1 MCTWRDKTDTH
12 AQNKHS
18 WLNRRL
24 CHLILYNPS
33 QNVAEEQAK
42 LLKERGKKKKG
53 TLSNKTFNFTVSF
66 PIQSPAQAP
75 ENRISSWHWPDIN
88 STECF

>member
-42 LLKERGKKKKG
+42 LLKERGEKKKKEPYQTKLSISQWVSLYRALPKLQKTGFLVG
-53 TLSNKTFNFTVSF
+53 TGQ
-66 PIQSPAQAP
+66 I
-75 ENRISSWHWPDIN
+75 
-88 STECF
+88 